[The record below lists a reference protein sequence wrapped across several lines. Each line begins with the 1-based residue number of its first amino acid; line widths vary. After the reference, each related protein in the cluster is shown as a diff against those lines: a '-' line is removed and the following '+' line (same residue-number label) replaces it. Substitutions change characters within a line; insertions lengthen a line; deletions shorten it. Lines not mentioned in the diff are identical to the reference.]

1 MVKLSKKTDYGLIAV
16 RHLAQLGTG
25 KPSSAKEI
33 AQAYGMPVELLAKVL
48 QKLVK
53 QGLLVSQH
61 GAEGGY
67 ALAREACSITAFDVI
82 RAIEGPIFITS
93 CVTVRGECG
102 QAPHCTV
109 REPLS
114 RVNEVLAQALSSVR
128 ISDLG
133 GDVPVLVQ
141 LRAPAQ
147 Q

>member
-16 RHLAQLGTG
+16 RHLSRCGSG
-25 KPSSAKEI
+25 KPSSAKEL
-33 AQAYGMPVELLAKVL
+33 AEAYGMPLELLAKVL

-67 ALAREACSITAFDVI
+67 ALAREASTITAFDVI

-114 RVNEVLAQALSSVR
+114 RINEVLAQALSSVR

-133 GDVPVLVQ
+133 GGDRQLVQ
-141 LRAPAQ
+141 LDAPKSL
-147 Q
+147 